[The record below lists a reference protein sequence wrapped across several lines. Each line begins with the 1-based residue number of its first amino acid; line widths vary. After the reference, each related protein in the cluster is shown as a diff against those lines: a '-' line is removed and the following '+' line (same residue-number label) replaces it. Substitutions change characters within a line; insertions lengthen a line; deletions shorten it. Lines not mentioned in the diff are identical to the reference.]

1 MWYRNI
7 KIAEQGMFDPKT
19 STGQSLKSLLENIIS
34 NSYEND
40 VLNLE
45 TLNKNLATSELKE
58 YVSKFVPEYGS
69 QNNARYD
76 QNTKTMYLKLSL
88 KKEALISFA
97 KHELIH
103 GADPRL
109 KQVGP
114 GKKFK
119 TIDEMNQHYGNQWEK
134 SGRSRYYDPLEVT
147 AWRQQFEDAFDTKNL
162 KAIYDNFYK
171 NVPNG
176 EDLFKKELKEFIDS
190 LRTFSVN
197 YDNALLEI
205 DRKIDENPNLN
216 EMSIEKEI
224 FDKYKLNPKSI
235 SKWTKMV
242 QKTSGIQISEAIYG
256 IKDPKFYLNL
266 NKYLSNKYVY
276 LEYILKNLPI
286 PTDPLKNTGVNRYK
300 SLVRKENRLQPGVK
314 SNPKFNL
321 EDNAQAIKTRA
332 AFFSKSAQLESLA
345 ENNPRVWNKF
355 INSTFATR
363 MISTKLY
370 NLFKGI
376 GSGSK
381 SLSQSIRGL
390 NMNSP
395 LWALLE
401 PALEFG
407 LYQFGLFLE
416 NPSAYNLE
424 TPEKMIIGQL
434 NARINEIM
442 SDPKIKDKRGYFVKN
457 YGSYLKILGNMERNE
472 LLGKFPVM
480 GFDRFQNI
488 GRNIAQK

>member
-1 MWYRNI
+1 MWYR
-7 KIAEQGMFDPKT
+7 KIILAEQGMFDPKT

-190 LRTFSVN
+190 LRNFSVN

-205 DRKIDENPNLN
+205 DLKFDENPNLN
-216 EMSIEKEI
+216 QSIEKEI

-256 IKDPKFYLNL
+256 IKDPKFYSNL

-286 PTDPLKNTGVNRYK
+286 PTDPLKNTDRNRYK
-300 SLVRKENRLQPGVK
+300 SLVRKENLVQPGVK

-321 EDNAQAIKTRA
+321 ADNANAIKSRE
-332 AFFSKSAQLESLA
+332 AFFGKASQIEALA
-345 ENNPRVWNKF
+345 AKNPKAWERF
-355 INSTFATR
+355 INSNFAMR
-363 MISTKLY
+363 MISGKIY
-370 NLFKGI
+370 NLFKGV

-395 LWALLE
+395 YWALLE

-416 NPSAYNLE
+416 NPSAYSLE
-424 TPEKMIIGQL
+424 TPEQKTIKDL
-434 NARINEIM
+434 SAKVNEILA
-442 SDPKIKDKRGYFVKN
+442 DNKISDKRGYFLSN
-457 YGSYLKILGNMERNE
+457 YGSYLKSLGSMEQNQILS
-472 LLGKFPVM
+472 KFPVM
-480 GFDRFQNI
+480 GFNQFQNI
-488 GRNIAQK
+488 GRNIGQR

>member
-1 MWYRNI
+1 MWYRYI

-119 TIDEMNQHYGNQWEK
+119 TIDEMNQHYGNQWKK

-205 DRKIDENPNLN
+205 DRKFDENPNLN
-216 EMSIEKEI
+216 QSIEKEI

-256 IKDPKFYLNL
+256 IKDPKFYSNL

-300 SLVRKENRLQPGVK
+300 SLVRKENLVQPSVN

-321 EDNAQAIKTRA
+321 EDNASAIKTNAEFFNKA
-332 AFFSKSAQLESLA
+332 AQIESLA
-345 ENNPRVWNKF
+345 EQNPKAWNRF
-355 INSTFATR
+355 INSNFATR

-370 NLFKGI
+370 NLFKNA

-381 SLSQSIRGL
+381 SLSQSLKGL

-407 LYQFGLFLE
+407 LYQFGLYLE

-424 TPEKMIIGQL
+424 TPEKLIIRQL
-434 NARINEIM
+434 NTKIKQIIA
-442 SDPKIKDKRGYFVKN
+442 DPKIRDKRKYFIQN
-457 YGSYLKILGNMERNE
+457 YSSYLKMLGSMEQNE
-472 LLGKFPVM
+472 LLSKFSVM
-480 GFDRFQNI
+480 SYDKFMNI
-488 GRNIAQK
+488 GNNIGQK

>member
-19 STGQSLKSLLENIIS
+19 STGQSLKNLLENIIL

-45 TLNKNLATSELKE
+45 TLNKNLAASELKE

-69 QNNARYD
+69 QYNARYD
-76 QNTKTMYLKLSL
+76 QNTKTMYLKLSI

-147 AWRQQFEDAFDTKNL
+147 AWRQQFEDAFDAKNL

-171 NVPNG
+171 DVPNG

-216 EMSIEKEI
+216 QMSIEKEI
-224 FDKYKLNPKSI
+224 FDKYNLNLKSI

-242 QKTSGIQISEAIYG
+242 QKTSGIQIGEAIYG

-266 NKYLSNKYVY
+266 NKYLSNKYIY

-300 SLVRKENRLQPGVK
+300 SLVREENLVQPGVK

-321 EDNAQAIKTRA
+321 EDNASAMKTRS
-332 AFFSKSAQLESLA
+332 AFFIKAAQIESLA
-345 ENNPRVWNKF
+345 EQNPKAWNRF
-355 INSTFATR
+355 INFPMVSK
-363 MISTKLY
+363 MIPK
-370 NLFKGI
+370 NLSSMFKNI
-376 GSGSK
+376 GTGSK
-381 SLSQSIRGL
+381 SLSQSLKGL

-395 LWALLE
+395 YWALIE

-407 LYQFGLFLE
+407 LYQFGLYLE
-416 NPSAYNLE
+416 NPSAYTLE
-424 TPEKMIIGQL
+424 TLEQKLIKDL
-434 NARINEIM
+434 NARINEIIA
-442 SDPKIKDKRGYFVKN
+442 DPKITDKRGYFIKN
-457 YGSYLKILGNMERNE
+457 YGSYLKTLGSMEQNQ
-472 LLGKFPVM
+472 LLSKFSIM
-480 GFDRFQNI
+480 GFGNFMNI
-488 GRNIAQK
+488 GRNIGQK

>member
-1 MWYRNI
+1 MWYRYI

-45 TLNKNLATSELKE
+45 NLNKNLATSELKE

-119 TIDEMNQHYGNQWEK
+119 TIDEMNQHYGNQWKK

-205 DRKIDENPNLN
+205 DRKFDENPNLN
-216 EMSIEKEI
+216 QSIEKEI

-256 IKDPKFYLNL
+256 IKDPKFYSNL

-300 SLVRKENRLQPGVK
+300 SLVRKENLVQPGVK

-321 EDNAQAIKTRA
+321 EDNAIAMKTRS
-332 AFFSKSAQLESLA
+332 AFFSKAAQIESLA
-345 ENNPRVWNKF
+345 EQNPKAWNRF
-355 INSTFATR
+355 INSNFATR

-370 NLFKGI
+370 NLFKNA

-381 SLSQSIRGL
+381 SLSQSLKGL

-407 LYQFGLFLE
+407 LYQFGLYLE

-424 TPEKMIIGQL
+424 TPEKLIIRQL
-434 NARINEIM
+434 NTKIKQIIA
-442 SDPKIKDKRGYFVKN
+442 DPKIRDKRKYFIQN
-457 YGSYLKILGNMERNE
+457 YSSYLKMLGSMEQNE
-472 LLGKFPVM
+472 LLSKFSVM
-480 GFDRFQNI
+480 SYDKFMNI
-488 GRNIAQK
+488 GNNIGQK